1 MMAYVTAE
9 QLKKMYRTICE
20 SRCFQETLTQNGF
33 GGYLD
38 YGEEAIYSGVLNAIN
53 DDDYINNYFRGDGIA
68 PRYRGAVTLEDE
80 MAWWFGKQTPTRPVT
95 SLVPTNWFALDHGV
109 VGATS
114 SCLGGD
120 ADLMMGVAMAQKM
133 QKTGK
138 IVAFVTGDGTL
149 GKGNYHETFTMASLF
164 KMPIVFVIRSNGWAM
179 STSVRRSVAFRR
191 VSDMADAYQIPCT
204 TVDGNDV
211 LAVYNEV
218 KEAAEYAR
226 SGNGPVMV
234 ECTTYR
240 MAPHSSHDEDD
251 YRPAEIKQHW
261 AAKDP
266 VETIERIMVQFGIPE
281 EEIRQIKDEIK
292 QRVADALEKS
302 KSLPMADIN
311 VVREKEI
318 ATVNHMWGRD

>member
-1 MMAYVTAE
+1 MGYIETDA
-9 QLKKMYRTICE
+9 LKKMYRTICE
-20 SRCFQETLTQNGF
+20 SRYFQETLTQNGF

-38 YGEEAIYSGVLNAIN
+38 YGEEAIYSGVLNAIH

-68 PRYRGAVTLEDE
+68 PRYRGAVTLDDE
-80 MAWWFGKQTPTRPVT
+80 MAWWFGKTTPTRPLT
-95 SLVPTNWFALDHGV
+95 SLVPTNWFALDHYV

-133 QKTGK
+133 KKTGR

-179 STSVRRSVAFRR
+179 STSVEKSVAFKR
-191 VSDMADAYQIPCT
+191 VSDMADAYQIPCKT
-204 TVDGNDV
+204 CDGNDV
-211 LAVYNEV
+211 LAVYNAV
-218 KEAAEYAR
+218 TEAAAAAR
-226 SGNGPVMV
+226 AGEGPQMV
-234 ECTTYR
+234 ECVTYR

-251 YRPAEIKQHW
+251 YRPAEIKRHW

-266 VETIERIMVQFGIPE
+266 VRTMERIMLEFGIPE
-281 EEIRQIKDEIK
+281 EEITAIREGIQKH
-292 QRVADALEKS
+292 VADALETS
-302 KSLPMADIN
+302 KSLPAQDVN
-311 VVREKEI
+311 LVREKEI